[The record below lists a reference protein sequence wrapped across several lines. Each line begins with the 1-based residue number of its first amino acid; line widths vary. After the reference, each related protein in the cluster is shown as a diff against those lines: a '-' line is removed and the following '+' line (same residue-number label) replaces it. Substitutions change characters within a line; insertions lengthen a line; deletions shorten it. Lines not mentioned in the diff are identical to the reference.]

1 MHEKGIEA
9 FLAVAMSRTLGRAA
23 ELLNVTQSTVSY
35 NLKELENDMGMILVD
50 RQKGMKSVH
59 LTPAGESFLPIALKW
74 QEVSR
79 EISNARNPGSAYSL
93 AIGGSENVN
102 CRLLPPLYSN
112 LLRHDPAVYLKISM
126 DPSDQMYQAVES
138 RAFDLAIVLH
148 EETTRYVQIE
158 PFYQEDLVVA
168 RIPHEG
174 EEPAEEVSPATLRPE
189 DEFYIKWT
197 SGYRLWHDH
206 LWDPSRSVK
215 LRLDSAALVSTI
227 MVSPGQWCMVPRSAI
242 RRLYAE
248 NNKII
253 FQNIADPPADLL
265 YYKITHRYP
274 KASAI
279 PGLEIFEAE
288 AKKLG
293 FGSFKS

>member
-23 ELLNVTQSTVSY
+23 ELLNVTQSTISY

-50 RQKGMKSVH
+50 RQKGMKSIH
-59 LTPAGESFLPIALKW
+59 LTPAGESFLPLALKW

-79 EISNARNPGSAYSL
+79 EISNARNPGSAHSL
-93 AIGGSENVN
+93 AIGGSETVN
-102 CRLLPPLYSN
+102 CRLLPPLFSV
-112 LLRHDPAVYLKISM
+112 LLRHEPAVYLKISM

-148 EETTRYVQIE
+148 EETTRYVQME
-158 PFYQEDLVVA
+158 PFYQEGLVVA
-168 RIPHEG
+168 RILREG
-174 EEPAEEVSPATLRPE
+174 EKPDEEVAPAKLAPE
-189 DEFYIKWT
+189 DEFYIEWA

-227 MVSPGQWCMVPRSAI
+227 MVHPGDWCMVPRSAI
-242 RRLYAE
+242 KRLQTE
-248 NNKII
+248 NSRLV
-253 FQNIADPPADLL
+253 FQNIADPPPDLR

-279 PGLEIFEAE
+279 PGLEIFDEEAR
-288 AKKLG
+288 KLG